1 MKRRRAAQAAEKPQ
15 PIVDS
20 LWCSFCGAAE
30 AEVHKMIAGDRA
42 QICDRCLREAV
53 ALVLRR
59 ATDPA
64 ARAGAAS
71 LDGSTLLC
79 GFCHSSSIHRSVMV
93 GNDSVVI
100 CEQCLA
106 GILVAVAEE
115 LSLNQNRTIMLSLPN
130 TRARTEGD
138 GGEGEPPAN

>member
-1 MKRRRAAQAAEKPQ
+1 MKRRRADHAAETQ
-15 PIVDS
+15 PIVDA

-42 QICDRCLREAV
+42 RICDRCLREAV

-59 ATDPA
+59 ATDPK
-64 ARAGAAS
+64 ARAAS
-71 LDGSTLLC
+71 LDASTLLC
-79 GFCHSSSIHRSVMV
+79 GFCHSSSIHRSVMI

-115 LSLNQNRTIMLSLPN
+115 LSLNHNRTIMLSLPS
-130 TRARTEGD
+130 TRARTDGD